1 MKASKLST
9 ILQARLADW
18 AVTMKGSREY
28 MVDYRIQTGGYH
40 KPGRKPGSP
49 CGTLPNH
56 ESAGKGEPSKTMQR
70 LRELART
77 KWGREYQF
85 GR

>member
-1 MKASKLST
+1 MKASKLSAT
-9 ILQARLADW
+9 LQARLADW
-18 AVTMKGSREY
+18 AVTMKGSRENK
-28 MVDYRIQTGGYH
+28 VDTRIQTGGYH

-49 CGTLPNH
+49 CGTLPKCENT
-56 ESAGKGEPSKTMQR
+56 GKGEPSKTMQR